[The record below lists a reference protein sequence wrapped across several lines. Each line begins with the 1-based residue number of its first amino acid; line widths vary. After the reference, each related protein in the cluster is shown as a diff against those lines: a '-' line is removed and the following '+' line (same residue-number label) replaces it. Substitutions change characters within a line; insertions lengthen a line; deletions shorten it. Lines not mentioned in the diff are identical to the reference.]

1 MKKTSVTCWIILT
14 VAMLSLPVGAA
25 ETDNVW
31 MKTDRGSIAFGAF
44 FVEEETEIRV
54 SSDTLGEGTL
64 ISFEDDLGL
73 DEDEEV
79 VRLGGYYRFK
89 PRHRIEFN
97 YFKIS
102 RDGKATILR
111 DIQIDD
117 TIFPAGSKV
126 RTELD
131 FTVFKTAYVYSFYQT
146 PKLELGVSTALT
158 IYEFDSDVL
167 SPLTRTQ
174 EDGDGTAP
182 FPTFGLRVK
191 WPFKPKWTFGASWD
205 YFEIDESDVEGQVID
220 ILIGVEYQAWQKV
233 GLGLGYNDVHIEAE
247 DKEDKDELDWKYD
260 GFFSYARYTF

>member
-1 MKKTSVTCWIILT
+1 MKKTSVTCWIILI

-89 PRHRIEFN
+89 PRHRIEFS

-102 RDGKATILR
+102 RDGNATVLR

-167 SPLTRTQ
+167 APLTRTQ

-182 FPTFGLRVK
+182 FPTFGLRV
-191 WPFKPKWTFGASWD
+191 
-205 YFEIDESDVEGQVID
+205 
-220 ILIGVEYQAWQKV
+220 
-233 GLGLGYNDVHIEAE
+233 
-247 DKEDKDELDWKYD
+247 
-260 GFFSYARYTF
+260 